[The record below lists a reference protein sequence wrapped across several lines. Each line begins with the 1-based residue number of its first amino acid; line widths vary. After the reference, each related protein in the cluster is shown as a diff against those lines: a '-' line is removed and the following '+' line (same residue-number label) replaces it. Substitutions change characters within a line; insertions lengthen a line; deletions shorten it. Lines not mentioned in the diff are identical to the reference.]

1 MIRRPPR
8 STRTDTLFPYTTLF
22 RSVAI
27 EAIEAER
34 VEDRDEG
41 GVGIARQRVAQRQRA
56 MGRQLG
62 DETVGQR
69 LDTIFL
75 LGGLGTRRRSVAAD
89 GDHRAL
95 YLAVVLGTF
104 GRFAVGVRLGWRFVL
119 GTDIEREH
127 VGS

>member
-1 MIRRPPR
+1 MCVLVLDRLGRRNVGESR
-8 STRTDTLFPYTTLF
+8 RLRAEARALRRDLQARL
-22 RSVAI
+22 RDGVI

-75 LGGLGTRRRSVAAD
+75 LGRTEERR
-89 GDHRAL
+89 
-95 YLAVVLGTF
+95 
-104 GRFAVGVRLGWRFVL
+104 VGKEWVS
-119 GTDIEREH
+119 T
-127 VGS
+127 GST